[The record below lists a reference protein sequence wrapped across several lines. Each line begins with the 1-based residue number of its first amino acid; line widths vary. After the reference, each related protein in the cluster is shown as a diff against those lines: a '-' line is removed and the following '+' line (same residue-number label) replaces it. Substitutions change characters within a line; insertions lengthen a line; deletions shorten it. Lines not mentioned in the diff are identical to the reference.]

1 MDFIKKVSVFRIFC
15 ICLLFLSEI
24 NIYSQEI
31 ESCPELDQ
39 DIFNELINNGM
50 VNRVYYKQ
58 DNVQLTLCPDTELG
72 RQLINSW
79 VSEDKPVYVSE
90 SLFYIKKPE
99 GSTGNDI
106 DLISGILRS
115 VSSMEGI
122 KYYSNSAGGIK
133 TLYLQSYTVD
143 NPYDKNRIPDQT
155 DGSADNRTIYA
166 FQEDHSFGI
175 NIYRIDY
182 RQLDN
187 EISMVMKNENP
198 VKFAFITAVKKNNLV
213 MSLQIIDKGSYLI
226 TYILAQMKFPALSIF
241 ESKMN
246 NSLNARITALQNW
259 FEERY
264 FSVKTQQKEKER
276 LQ

>member
-1 MDFIKKVSVFRIFC
+1 MNSIKKVPAFRIFC
-15 ICLLFLSEI
+15 FCWLFLSI
-24 NIYSQEI
+24 LPIFSQTVDTF
-31 ESCPELDQ
+31 PELDEAV
-39 DIFNELINNGM
+39 FNELVSTGS
-50 VNRVYYKQ
+50 VSKVYYKQ
-58 DNVQLTLCPDTELG
+58 DNIQLTLCPDTELG
-72 RQLINSW
+72 SQLINSW

-115 VSSMEGI
+115 ISSMEGI

-166 FQEDHSFGI
+166 FQEDNSFGV
-175 NIYRIDY
+175 NTYQIDY

-187 EISMVMKNENP
+187 EISMVMKNEDP
-198 VKFAFITAVKKNNLV
+198 VKFAFITAVK
-213 MSLQIIDKGSYLI
+213 ILI
-226 TYILAQMKFPALSIF
+226 
-241 ESKMN
+241 
-246 NSLNARITALQNW
+246 
-259 FEERY
+259 
-264 FSVKTQQKEKER
+264 
-276 LQ
+276 

>member
-133 TLYLQSYTVD
+133 TLYTQSYTVD
-143 NPYDKNRIPDQT
+143 NPENRKRISDQIE
-155 DGSADNRTIYA
+155 GSADNLTVYA

-259 FEERY
+259 FEKRY

>member
-1 MDFIKKVSVFRIFC
+1 MKKDYEILRLCDIPSLKDGAAAWFAEKWKIPE
-15 ICLLFLSEI
+15 SEYEKSI
-24 NIYSQEI
+24 TESIYGKSPVPQWY
-31 ESCPELDQ
+31 
-39 DIFNELINNGM
+39 
-50 VNRVYYKQ
+50 VA
-58 DNVQLTLCPDTELG
+58 
-72 RQLINSW
+72 
-79 VSEDKPVYVSE
+79 VSEDKIIAGLGVIENDFHARKDLTPNVCAVYTE
-90 SLFYIKKPE
+90 KE
-99 GSTGNDI
+99 HRNR
-106 DLISGILRS
+106 GI
-115 VSSMEGI
+115 
-122 KYYSNSAGGIK
+122 AGALLDYACTDMAKRGIK

-166 FQEDHSFGI
+166 FQEDNSFGV
-175 NIYRIDY
+175 NTYQIDY

-187 EISMVMKNENP
+187 EISMVMKNEDP

-259 FEERY
+259 FEESY
-264 FSVKTQQKEKER
+264 FAAKITQEEIKE
-276 LQ
+276 

>member
-115 VSSMEGI
+115 ISSMEGI

-166 FQEDHSFGI
+166 FQEDNSFGV
-175 NIYRIDY
+175 NTYQIDY
-182 RQLDN
+182 RQFDN
-187 EISMVMKNENP
+187 EISMVMKNEDP

-259 FEERY
+259 FEESY
-264 FSVKTQQKEKER
+264 FAAKITQEEIKE
-276 LQ
+276 